1 MKKKKKT
8 YLRLETCCVSR
19 ATAAAAAPVLLF
31 QCVEVAWGLVEEI
44 GVCGRHSHRRRR
56 RGGQGNGSS

>member
-1 MKKKKKT
+1 MKKKKH
-8 YLRLETCCVSR
+8 TCGSRHVVSR

>member
-1 MKKKKKT
+1 M
-8 YLRLETCCVSR
+8 YR